1 MAVEAALSKF
11 KKTNLKIYIAICIG
25 LALWCTYDGYL
36 NDEWI
41 KEHTNVD
48 GSPQTYLVFNRNA
61 PLYLVSGA
69 VLLGVYL
76 FTIRNRKIIA
86 DENELIISDKKKI
99 SYDSI
104 QKIDKT
110 KFKSKGYFVVTYKN
124 DEGGEVA
131 QKISDKTYDNLEPI
145 LELLV
150 AKIT

>member
-1 MAVEAALSKF
+1 MTVKTKAKNIVVAKE
-11 KKTNLKIYIAICIG
+11 KKNPG
-25 LALWCTYDGYL
+25 
-36 NDEWI
+36 
-41 KEHTNVD
+41 H
-48 GSPQTYLVFNRNA
+48 
-61 PLYLVSGA
+61 
-69 VLLGVYL
+69 
-76 FTIRNRKIIA
+76 
-86 DENELIISDKKKI
+86 LIISDKKKI

-124 DEGGEVA
+124 DDGGEVA